1 MLVRDSEASKDIT
14 THLRSYTLRSP
25 VTDQS
30 TRPIDYL
37 VLPETLGRYVRL
49 LPEQVTFATPR
60 IPWTVSQ
67 KRCSHV
73 PVW

>member
-37 VLPETLGRYVRL
+37 VLPETLGR
-49 LPEQVTFATPR
+49 
-60 IPWTVSQ
+60 
-67 KRCSHV
+67 
-73 PVW
+73 